1 METGN
6 NPDLERK
13 EKEAYNEIF
22 QHVKK
27 GNRSYREGFIGEH
40 EAFVLSA
47 VCEYIGDSTIKKNS
61 EEFHVGLFAF
71 IYSIDK
77 FTQGNYEE
85 FIEFAQG
92 IIKKWLDEHRVKN
105 LKSYREDVAHL
116 KHKLWE
122 FGITIPQLISS
133 TPKDNLS
140 IKSALK
146 TAYDILNTEPL
157 FTNLK
162 IDKNLSAEELAQL
175 NAIVSRKIRGNK
187 KYTVALILI
196 LRSKLDVLKSYLKN
210 IEEDDIIADSIGTV
224 IERTKDTAIYMTG
237 YGRFNMTKSF
247 GNVVDLGK
255 MVYFTK
261 TNLRSGAKAS
271 ALKYSFAAAGIILV
285 AVVAFTGFR
294 FISDG
299 LGKAGGE
306 KGSVVSIAEKDKE
319 VFNEEEV
326 SNENEVNSEKEVK
339 DSESKITNTDPNN
352 TSDSPQSTPSDK
364 DKEEPTPTRSQKA
377 AKDTPMPKASMKPTP
392 IPKTSFAL
400 KPTPTAKT
408 VFIPTKAP
416 AKPKPTP
423 TKPPSVS
430 TPKGTKPTVK
440 PSVIGYETTKA
451 TGVPSAVQISSDR
464 SEVKVGENY
473 TIHMIIQGGNNG
485 TLWKLYENGKTTL
498 TRSSPDNSPDEQHV
512 QRMVIAKKPGTY
524 TYRCDVSNSFGTTAS
539 STITVVV
546 K

>member
-1 METGN
+1 
-6 NPDLERK
+6 
-13 EKEAYNEIF
+13 
-22 QHVKK
+22 
-27 GNRSYREGFIGEH
+27 
-40 EAFVLSA
+40 VLGVVS
-47 VCEYIGDSTIKKNS
+47 EYIGDSTIKKNS

-77 FTQGNYEE
+77 FTQGSYEE
-85 FIEFAQG
+85 FIEFAQAV
-92 IIKKWLDEHRVKN
+92 IKKWLEDHRVKN
-105 LKSYREDVAHL
+105 LKSFREDVSHL

-157 FTNLK
+157 FANLK
-162 IDKNLSAEELAQL
+162 IDKNLSVEELSEL
-175 NAIVSRKIRGNK
+175 NAVISRKVRNNK
-187 KYTVALILI
+187 KYTVVLILI
-196 LRSKLDVLKSYLKN
+196 LRSKLDVLKNYLKN
-210 IEEDDIIADSIGTV
+210 IESDDIVADSIGTV

-261 TNLRSGAKAS
+261 SNLRSGTKAS

-299 LGKAGGE
+299 LGKESGD
-306 KGSVVSIAEKDKE
+306 KGSVVSIAGEDKDKE
-319 VFNEEEV
+319 VFNESEDSKANTGKDTDK
-326 SNENEVNSEKEVK
+326 SNEDSVPSASTTDNQGNKDPDSKSTDNKSNKPDATPQNTPDDKVK
-339 DSESKITNTDPNN
+339 D
-352 TSDSPQSTPSDK
+352 
-364 DKEEPTPTRSQKA
+364 EPTPINSLNA
-377 AKDTPMPKASMKPTP
+377 VESTPVPKASIKPTP
-392 IPKTSFAL
+392 IPKASMVL
-400 KPTPTAKT
+400 KPTPTVKPA
-408 VFIPTKAP
+408 FIPTKVP
-416 AKPKPTP
+416 VKVKPTP
-423 TKPPSVS
+423 TKTAAVS
-430 TPKGTKPTVK
+430 TPKETKPTAK
-440 PSVIGYETTKA
+440 PSLVGYATTKA
-451 TGVPSAVQISSDR
+451 TGVPGAVQISTDR
-464 SEVKVGENY
+464 SEVRVGENY
-473 TIHMIIQGGNNG
+473 TIHMIIPGGNNG

-498 TRSSPDNSPDEQHV
+498 TRSSPDNSPEEQHV

-524 TYRCDVSNSFGTTAS
+524 TYRCDVSNSFGTTTS